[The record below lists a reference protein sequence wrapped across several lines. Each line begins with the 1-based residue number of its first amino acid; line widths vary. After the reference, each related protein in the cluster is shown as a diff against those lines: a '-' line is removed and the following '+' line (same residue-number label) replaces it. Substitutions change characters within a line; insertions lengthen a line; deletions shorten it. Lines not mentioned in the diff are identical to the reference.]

1 MKTRSFWTIGLAVL
15 AAGLP
20 TVAHA
25 YVGPGAGLSLV
36 AAFWAILVAVGT
48 IVVFTL
54 MWPIRRMMKRKAAAK
69 ATVHHR
75 DDAAPRADGMAHG
88 RGAHGS

>member
-1 MKTRSFWTIGLAVL
+1 MTMRTFWATALAVL
-15 AAGLP
+15 TAGLP
-20 TVAHA
+20 AVAHA

-36 AAFWAILVAVGT
+36 AAFWAILVAVAT

-54 MWPIRRMMKRKAAAK
+54 MWPIRRMMKRRSAGKPTADVREG
-69 ATVHHR
+69 TGR
-75 DDAAPRADGMAHG
+75 TDGMAHG

>member
-1 MKTRSFWTIGLAVL
+1 MKTRSFAAVCLALL

-54 MWPIRRMMKRKAAAK
+54 MWPIRRMMKRKSAGK
-69 ATVHHR
+69 AVARDR
-75 DDAAPRADGMAHG
+75 DDAEHADGIA
-88 RGAHGS
+88 RGGSAHGS